1 MYLMSWVMLIN
12 NLNVKFI
19 LFWFYVD
26 QNLLL
31 IIIKTLYENK
41 IIKK

>member
-1 MYLMSWVMLIN
+1 MYLMSLAMLIN
-12 NLNVKFI
+12 NLNVRFI
-19 LFWFYVD
+19 LFWFNVD

-31 IIIKTLYENK
+31 IIIKTLYKNK

>member
-1 MYLMSWVMLIN
+1 MYLMSWTMLIN

-19 LFWFYVD
+19 LFWFNVE